1 MKGDDKT
8 LLVYAEKADDYLQ
21 MVRKE
26 AKSHILKTF
35 IGGLPKGAHVLDLG
49 CGPGVSSG
57 VMADAGMTV
66 DATDAV
72 PEMIAMAEAHP
83 GVSARVAQFEDID
96 GTDVYDGIW
105 ANFSLLHAPKA
116 DMPGHLARLRQALKP
131 GGLFHIGLK
140 TGTGEY
146 RDSIG
151 RFYAYYTEDEM
162 SNLLR
167 DAGFTP
173 FSSVTGTEPG
183 LSGEE
188 APWVC
193 IAAHG

>member
-1 MKGDDKT
+1 MSSDAKT
-8 LLVYAEKADDYLQ
+8 LSVYAEKADDYLE

-26 AKSHILKTF
+26 AGSPILKTF
-35 IGGLPKGAHVLDLG
+35 MGGLPKGAHVLDLG
-49 CGPGVSSG
+49 CGPGVSSA

-72 PEMIAMAEAHP
+72 PEMVAMADAHP
-83 GVSARVAQFEDID
+83 GVSARLARFEQID

-105 ANFSLLHAPKA
+105 ANFSLLHAAKA
-116 DMPGHLARLRQALKP
+116 DMPSHLARLRRALKP

-140 TGTGEY
+140 TGTGEH
-146 RDSIG
+146 RDKIG
-151 RFYAYYTEDEM
+151 RFYAYYTQEELSD
-162 SNLLR
+162 LLK

-183 LSGEE
+183 LSGED

>member
-1 MKGDDKT
+1 MSADKKT
-8 LLVYAEKADDYLQ
+8 LSIYAAKAEDYLE

-49 CGPGVSSG
+49 CGPGVSAA
-57 VMADAGMTV
+57 VMAEAGMTV

-72 PEMIAMAEAHP
+72 PEMVAMADAHP
-83 GVSARVAQFEDID
+83 GVCARVARFEDID
-96 GTDVYDGIW
+96 GTDLYDGIW

-116 DMPGHLARLRQALKP
+116 DMPAHLARLRTALKP

-140 TGTGEY
+140 TGTGEH
-146 RDSIG
+146 RDKIG
-151 RFYAYYTEDEM
+151 RFYAYYTEDEL
-162 SNLLR
+162 SDLLK

-173 FSSVTGTEPG
+173 FSSVTGSEPG
-183 LSGEE
+183 LSGED

-193 IAAHG
+193 MAAHG